1 MPPSLPPPKV
11 WPAGDSAWQIRLPL
25 PWTLTSVNAFLFS
38 AESGFLLLDT
48 GLKTPESL
56 AALESSLASLGV
68 AWGDIAEVLVS
79 HLHPDHVG
87 AAAEIR
93 RRSGARVRMPS
104 TEAGLVR
111 PLGPGEEFFAK
122 SASFLRGH
130 GMPVDRVRELRRRAA
145 AFRGSYERLVVD
157 AAVSPGDQMEF
168 RGGTL
173 EAVAAPGHSPG
184 LLCFY
189 CPEQRILFSTDAVLP
204 MVTPNI
210 GMQWFYQSDPLGDYL
225 DTLSRLER
233 LDVDLVAPSHG
244 RPFEE
249 PLRKWVAGTRR
260 HHIRRCETILAS
272 LSDGPL
278 TGYEVAGAV
287 WGGELSLPD
296 RRFAMSEGL
305 SHLEFMARDGRV
317 DKRRSGGTT
326 RWARM

>member
-1 MPPSLPPPKV
+1 M
-11 WPAGDSAWQIRLPL
+11 
-25 PWTLTSVNAFLFS
+25 
-38 AESGFLLLDT
+38 DT

-93 RRSGARVRMPS
+93 RRSGAIVRMPR
-104 TEAGLVR
+104 TEADLVR
-111 PLGPGEEFFAK
+111 PLSPGEEFFAK
-122 SASFLRGH
+122 TAGFLRGH
-130 GMPVDRVRELRRRAA
+130 GMPPDKVRELRRLAN
-145 AFRGSYERLVVD
+145 AFRGADERLVVD
-157 AAVSPGDQMEF
+157 AAIDPGDRMAF

-173 EAVAAPGHSPG
+173 EAVSAPGHSPG

-204 MVTPNI
+204 KVTPNI

-225 DTLSRLER
+225 GTLARLER
-233 LDVDLVAPSHG
+233 LAADRVAPSHG

-249 PLRKWVAGTRR
+249 PIQDWVASTRA
-260 HHIRRCETILAS
+260 HHAKRCEAILAS

-287 WGGELSLPD
+287 WGTELSLPD
-296 RRFAMSEGL
+296 RRFAMCEGL
-305 SHLEFMARDGRV
+305 SHLQFMARDGRV
-317 DKRRSGGTT
+317 DKRSSGGTT